1 MRIQFMKP
9 SNIGKCA
16 ALVFVA
22 SILSACSLPKQPALE
37 TSSWMVAPERTG
49 TPFTPRTNL
58 WLKMGS
64 VSTSPPFDGK
74 SLVYRLGDQRY
85 EKDFYNV
92 YSVLPNEMVG
102 SATRQWLNNAQV
114 FSMTVGQGN
123 SFFPYYILQTSVEE
137 FYGDYRV
144 RPEAV
149 VTVEFFLTATDPK
162 NYNPVIGKNR
172 YTKRVAL
179 NDNTPQALVL
189 GQQEALAQILKEY
202 EVVLYQ
208 YTGNLPTPLG
218 QQPTKK

>member
-1 MRIQFMKP
+1 MITMTIQ
-9 SNIGKCA
+9 A
-16 ALVFVA
+16 AKTFAKYAVLGLIMVT
-22 SILSACSLPKQPALE
+22 LGACSLPKRPALE
-37 TSSWMVAPERTG
+37 TASWMVAPERTG
-49 TPFTPRTNL
+49 APNKPRTNL

-64 VSTSPPFDGK
+64 VSISPPFDGK

-85 EKDFYNV
+85 EKDFYNT
-92 YSVLPNEMVG
+92 YSALPNEMIG
-102 SATRQWLNNAQV
+102 NATRQWLNSAQI

-162 NYNPVIGKNR
+162 KHNPVIGKNR
-172 YTKRVAL
+172 YTKRITL
-179 NDNTPQALVL
+179 RDNTPQALIL

-202 EVVLYQ
+202 EVALYK
-208 YTGNLPTPLG
+208 YAGNLPPPLG
-218 QQPTKK
+218 Q

>member
-1 MRIQFMKP
+1 MTSMKIQMMKN
-9 SNIGKCA
+9 SRLIKFTALAFIVA
-16 ALVFVA
+16 A
-22 SILSACSLPKQPALE
+22 LSACSLPKRPALE
-37 TSSWMVAPERTG
+37 TASWMVAPERTG
-49 TPFTPRTNL
+49 VPYKPRTDI

-64 VSTSPPFDGK
+64 VSTAPPFDSK

-85 EKDFYNV
+85 EKDFYNI
-92 YSVLPNEMVG
+92 YSALPNEMVG
-102 SATRQWLNNAQV
+102 NATRQWLNNAQI

-149 VTVEFFLTATDPK
+149 VTVEFFLTTTDPQK
-162 NYNPVIGKNR
+162 RNPVIGKNR

-179 NDNTPQALVL
+179 KDNTPEALAL

-202 EVVLYQ
+202 EVVLYK
-208 YTGNLPTPLG
+208 YAGNLPPPLG
-218 QQPTKK
+218 Q